1 MISNSILERRFHL
14 VREDPGKEDEFYK
27 YYDSIDHMVPETT
40 FNNMHGKLKDVRSV
54 DGQMWQITLRKREDS
69 AKPLQRSTKKSS
81 NGEFKMNVSGWW
93 SKDDV
98 WGTSG
103 WEVSSKIKGTLATY
117 GKIRLSWKDYD
128 VAGKSSTLFL
138 QHLAQMNWPEQ
149 SRFKA
154 VFDKY
159 LKTIQKKKSVS
170 KVFEDSEIGIENSKT
185 ISTEPGRKHLPQSI
199 GLKQLGRS
207 IKYMTAAEKREE
219 QKKKGKN
226 MMLKVSRFN
235 YMRL

>member
-14 VREDPGKEDEFYK
+14 VREDPGNKDEFYT

-69 AKPLQRSTKKSS
+69 PKPLQRSTKKSS
-81 NGEFKMNVSGWW
+81 NCEFKMNVSGWW

-117 GKIRLSWKDYD
+117 GKIRLSWQEYN
-128 VAGKSSTLFL
+128 VAEKSSTLFL
-138 QHLAQMNWPEQ
+138 QHLAQMTWPEQ

-159 LKTIQKKKSVS
+159 LKTIHKKKSFS
-170 KVFEDSEIGIENSKT
+170 KVFEDSERGIENSKT

-226 MMLKVSRFN
+226 LKSMVNPFN
-235 YMRL
+235 YKYN

>member
-1 MISNSILERRFHL
+1 
-14 VREDPGKEDEFYK
+14 
-27 YYDSIDHMVPETT
+27 MVPETT

-54 DGQMWQITLRKREDS
+54 DGQMWQITLRKGEDS
-69 AKPLQRSTKKSS
+69 PKPLQRSTKKSS
-81 NGEFKMNVSGWW
+81 NCEFKMNVSGWW

-128 VAGKSSTLFL
+128 VAEKSSALFL
-138 QHLAQMNWPEQ
+138 QHLAQMTWPEQ

-159 LKTIQKKKSVS
+159 LKTIHKKKSCS
-170 KVFEDSEIGIENSKT
+170 KVFEDSERGIENAKT

-226 MMLKVSRFN
+226 MKSMVSPVSYTHLRAHET
-235 YMRL
+235 